1 MGHEMLEEGVIKF
14 QCDWQEAGAFDAS
27 RLHSLIK
34 WRDRMYELGLIGVG
48 EDGIGF
54 GNISMRWNNSFQF
67 VISGTQTGNISHLP
81 PENYT
86 LVTQFNIPENRL
98 SCMGPVQPSSES
110 LTHAAI
116 YTYNTSV
123 GGVIHV
129 HNHQL
134 WQQLLYS
141 VPTTREEIPYGTPEM
156 AQEIWRLFDYEDLM
170 HHGILVTAGHQDG
183 VIAVG
188 KTLEAAAQILLH
200 YYKAIQ

>member
-1 MGHEMLEEGVIKF
+1 MGNEMLDEGVIKF
-14 QCDWQEAGAFDAS
+14 QCDWHQDRAFTAS
-27 RLHSLIK
+27 RLQSLMA

-67 VISGTQTGNISHLP
+67 VISGTQTGNIAHLS
-81 PENYT
+81 PEGYT

-98 SCMGPVQPSSES
+98 TCVGPAKPSSES

-129 HNHQL
+129 HHHQL
-134 WQQLLYS
+134 WQQLLFS

-170 HHGILVTAGHQDG
+170 RYGILATAGHQDG

-188 KTLEAAAQILLH
+188 RSLEAAAQVLLH